1 MTSRPNDRSIGLDI
15 HRRSVAQGIEFLV
28 SVVVRADNV
37 VGCPVSRG
45 ELWELKELATD
56 YGLEI
61 LMTSHDLPIMT
72 SPHI

>member
-37 VGCPVSRG
+37 VGCPVSSWG
-45 ELWELKELATD
+45 TLGTQGTGD
-56 YGLEI
+56 
-61 LMTSHDLPIMT
+61 
-72 SPHI
+72 